1 MRRRRRR
8 RRRKG
13 DRPRLEGL
21 VGRGRLVRPV
31 PTDLQ
36 ERKQWHGGGRGK
48 HGERGEQ
55 IRFRARGLYVDVA
68 AGTYHGHLGQERALD
83 EGRDGQKLMG
93 WDKWIDGYGYGWR

>member
-1 MRRRRRR
+1 MA

-13 DRPRLEGL
+13 EGGSTDRESEG
-21 VGRGRLVRPV
+21 G
-31 PTDLQ
+31 
-36 ERKQWHGGGRGK
+36 
-48 HGERGEQ
+48 Q

-93 WDKWIDGYGYGWR
+93 GING

>member
-1 MRRRRRR
+1 MA

-13 DRPRLEGL
+13 EGGSTDRESEG
-21 VGRGRLVRPV
+21 G
-31 PTDLQ
+31 
-36 ERKQWHGGGRGK
+36 
-48 HGERGEQ
+48 Q

-93 WDKWIDGYGYGWR
+93 WDKWIDEYGYGWR